1 MLAPQRWR
9 RDRTR
14 LPFEAGAQAFVFG
27 NVFGYL
33 AATVR
38 SSRV

>member
-38 SSRV
+38 SSWV